1 MKTPTTLALGLMARL
16 EPLPAVAGATALRA
30 LLSPSLSGGLP
41 LISALS
47 RRLSL
52 REFAPEPLPEQV
64 RSDLLWAAAG
74 INRPEAG
81 GRTAPSGGDQAYA
94 TS

>member
-47 RRLSL
+47 RRL
-52 REFAPEPLPEQV
+52 PEQV